1 MSTRWKIAVLV
12 DPLTALV
19 SDNAHAFGLAAQL
32 SARGHTVRVFGPAAP
47 AMGRSEQ
54 VRGASNGDEPSKSR
68 GPKRPTV
75 GASVALF
82 EPQAVIAYDALS
94 PAAWLGARTARRGG
108 APLALIEA
116 APWAEGR
123 PAQRALW
130 RVGEALWGRY
140 VRRTAAAV
148 LALEPQARERSLRR
162 GFDAARVH
170 SVAHGVD
177 LDSHRPGRASEE
189 LARRQIRGRILSCRA
204 SYASTDSLERLVTAF
219 SSTVGQRDD
228 WSLVVAGDGPPPAR
242 LAKCA
247 YRAGIGGR
255 VHFLSL
261 SDEAFAPLLSSSTL
275 FAALGGEGVRAAW
288 DVERALACG
297 APTLIA
303 GGTRGVHLIQHDVR
317 GWVLEDASAEG
328 WAAALSRAAGSP
340 QARKRWSLASRA
352 FAEEKLGWA
361 SVARLIE
368 SVVETQTAQSVETN
382 RAAEGQAARA

>member
-19 SDNAHAFGLAAQL
+19 SDNAHALGLAEHLA
-32 SARGHTVRVFGPAAP
+32 ARGHSVRVFGPP
-47 AMGRSEQ
+47 PTVLGLVEERE
-54 VRGASNGDEPSKSR
+54 K
-68 GPKRPTV
+68 GPKRPAV

-82 EPQAVIAYDALS
+82 APQAVVAYDALS
-94 PAAWLGARTARRGG
+94 PAAWLGARAARRHG
-108 APLALIEA
+108 APLTLIEA

-162 GFDAARVH
+162 GFDASCVH

-177 LDSHRPGRASEE
+177 LEVHRPGRASEE

-204 SYASTDSLERLVTAF
+204 SYAASEALERLVMAF

-247 YRAGIGGR
+247 YRAGVGAR

-275 FAALGGEGVRAAW
+275 FAALGGDGVRAAW

-303 GGTRGVHLIQHDVR
+303 SGTRGAHLVEHDLR
-317 GWVLEDASAEG
+317 GWVLEDPSAEG
-328 WAAALSRAAGSP
+328 WAAALARAAASP
-340 QARKRWSLASRA
+340 QARKRWSHAARA
-352 FAEEKLGWA
+352 FAEERLGWA
-361 SVARLIE
+361 GLARSLE
-368 SVVETQTAQSVETN
+368 SVVEARLARRVEPSG
-382 RAAEGQAARA
+382 APEGQAARA